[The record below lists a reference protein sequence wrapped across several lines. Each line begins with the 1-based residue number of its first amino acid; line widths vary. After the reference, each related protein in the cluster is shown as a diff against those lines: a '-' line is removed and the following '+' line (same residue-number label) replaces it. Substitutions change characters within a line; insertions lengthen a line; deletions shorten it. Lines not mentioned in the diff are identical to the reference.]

1 MNFLG
6 NPPGGADGPPLW
18 ANPVLFEAVR
28 PSFGAKLH
36 YVSGFSEQAH
46 GWAKKFI
53 RTSEQ
58 GLCKRLRFKLMIV
71 LVDE

>member
-28 PSFGAKLH
+28 PSFRDL
-36 YVSGFSEQAH
+36 VSKPMDGPKSSYEVVNRGCAN
-46 GWAKKFI
+46 
-53 RTSEQ
+53 
-58 GLCKRLRFKLMIV
+58 V
-71 LVDE
+71 